1 MSKHDEYVK
10 YIQQM
15 VESVCPYQNESQR
28 RLYHAGFLASYLA
41 SQLEKDPFLLRE
53 FKKNIERIKAERK

>member
-1 MSKHDEYVK
+1 
-10 YIQQM
+10 M

-41 SQLEKDPFLLRE
+41 SQLEKDPYLLRE